1 MEILY
6 QDDKDI
12 MEGQRFESPTAP
24 YFDEAEI
31 SWSPDGKSIAYTTKR
46 LTGVSDAKSTNTDI
60 YLYDLASSTEIN
72 ITEGNKGY
80 DKYPVFSPDGTKIA
94 YQSMER
100 DGYESDLD
108 RLFVYDIKQKYVPG

>member
-1 MEILY
+1 MPKARIP
-6 QDDKDI
+6 I
-12 MEGQRFESPTAP
+12 
-24 YFDEAEI
+24 YFFI
-31 SWSPDGKSIAYTTKR
+31 TWP
-46 LTGVSDAKSTNTDI
+46 
-60 YLYDLASSTEIN
+60 SSTEIN

-108 RLFVYDIKQKYVPG
+108 RLFVYDIKTRNTFMGN